1 MVATWVPAADSSSSG
16 STLQEMSKEFSRR
29 RAISLRRSSGR
40 QQPFLSGRV
49 LNFVRERGAL
59 SSQACYC
66 SVFHSRIVEHNLM
79 TLRMTLVALVCALAG
94 NVYAQEPLAAPASA
108 PGRAGASAVTTA
120 NASAAA
126 LREDRVQS
134 IVDQMRSR
142 LGLVPSVRALPVS
155 ENSRVAS
162 IRRDSEQ
169 RNAFVLSIEEDFLDS
184 LTDDELGA
192 VAAHELGHVWIFTH
206 HPFLQTEELA
216 NRSEEQTY

>member
-1 MVATWVPAADSSSSG
+1 
-16 STLQEMSKEFSRR
+16 
-29 RAISLRRSSGR
+29 
-40 QQPFLSGRV
+40 
-49 LNFVRERGAL
+49 
-59 SSQACYC
+59 
-66 SVFHSRIVEHNLM
+66 M
-79 TLRMTLVALVCALAG
+79 TFVALVCALAG
-94 NVYAQEPLAAPASA
+94 NVYAQEPLAGPAPA

-142 LGLVPSVRALPVS
+142 LGLVPSVRARPVS

-184 LTDDELGA
+184 LTDDELSA

-216 NRSEEQTY
+216 NEIALRAVSRAALDQLYDKLWKRTGQKGELEYFPR